1 MKKWKKPFLTC
12 FSDSDPIMRGVEKTF
27 IKIVPGAQNQEH
39 FIAKDAGHFLQEDVG
54 PYLATRMADLI
65 NGLGDYNI
73 AGTT

>member
-1 MKKWKKPFLTC
+1 MC
-12 FSDSDPIMRGVEKTF
+12 IRDS

>member
-1 MKKWKKPFLTC
+1 
-12 FSDSDPIMRGVEKTF
+12 MRGLEKTF
-27 IKIVPGAQNQEH
+27 IEIVPGAQNQEH

-65 NGLGDYNI
+65 NSLDDYNI